1 MKSSFSTFLVAF
13 LRTVNGVVSFIKPP
27 LSMLLYYLLCEL
39 RFKEYFYLL
48 KSTLPLTI
56 NSLYFIIM
64 NKIKYKK
71 RVEVNAIAERGKI
84 IPELS
89 HLKNLILL
97 FIILGI

>member
-1 MKSSFSTFLVAF
+1 
-13 LRTVNGVVSFIKPP
+13 
-27 LSMLLYYLLCEL
+27 
-39 RFKEYFYLL
+39 
-48 KSTLPLTI
+48 
-56 NSLYFIIM
+56 M